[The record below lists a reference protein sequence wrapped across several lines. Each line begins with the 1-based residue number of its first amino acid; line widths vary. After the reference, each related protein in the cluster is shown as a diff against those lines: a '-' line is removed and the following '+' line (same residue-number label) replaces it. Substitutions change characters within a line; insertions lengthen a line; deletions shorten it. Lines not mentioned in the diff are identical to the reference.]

1 MQQTLFSLQFV
12 HAAIVAGPIF
22 FLAVSF
28 FIGGVKE
35 QSESSISGIV
45 LAVSVFS
52 IPLVFF
58 LRKILPKTSKEKSL
72 EENLGN
78 YRTLKIVT
86 AAIVEGGA
94 LLNCVLFFITG
105 SFLSLGGAILLTIV
119 NLFQFPRLSEFT
131 ELYGI
136 DKR

>member
-58 LRKILPKTSKEKSL
+58 LRKILPKTSKEKAW
-72 EENLGN
+72 
-78 YRTLKIVT
+78 RKI
-86 AAIVEGGA
+86 
-94 LLNCVLFFITG
+94 
-105 SFLSLGGAILLTIV
+105 
-119 NLFQFPRLSEFT
+119 
-131 ELYGI
+131 
-136 DKR
+136 